1 MLLTAL
7 QGETWKKVS
16 LEEWRPNEC
25 YHISSEGRVISDK
38 HRKRSLSFKFSNIN
52 GYEAFS
58 AIRKNGST
66 HLVYVHKIVA
76 ELFLE
81 NNANKTYVIHLDH
94 NKVNNNVNNLKWAT
108 RAEMINHNKSNPLV
122 IKGKEKNKRL
132 KPYSKLS
139 EGKVKMIKRKLFD
152 PNRRTRL
159 RLIAKQFGVSEMQLH
174 RIKTGE
180 NWGDVTDF

>member
-1 MLLTAL
+1 M
-7 QGETWKKVS
+7 
-16 LEEWRPNEC
+16 
-25 YHISSEGRVISDK
+25 
-38 HRKRSLSFKFSNIN
+38 
-52 GYEAFS
+52 
-58 AIRKNGST
+58 
-66 HLVYVHKIVA
+66 A